1 MGTVTPGAFLP
12 RCRVLS
18 DYVFVIRPRSATPLL
33 LHAAA
38 TGGVLTAAQPSDAQ
52 LDFLKSASV
61 RFLPNAATSATA
73 RRRNRRA
80 ASRSTHA
87 PLARVAVA
95 EVKCSVLSA
104 QSSVSKSA
112 SDGKN
117 LSTEHCGLSTHPIDA
132 FIRAK
137 LAEKGLTPAPPADKR
152 TLLRRA
158 TFDLIGLP
166 PTPEEVDAFLV
177 EQIAGDLHPAQ
188 RGHTRRDRLPRTR
201 RAQNGGCA

>member
-1 MGTVTPGAFLP
+1 MS
-12 RCRVLS
+12 LS
-18 DYVFVIRPRSATPLL
+18 CAPAPQRRSSCSPPPP
-33 LHAAA
+33 AACSRLRSRR
-38 TGGVLTAAQPSDAQ
+38 TRSWI
-52 LDFLKSASV
+52 FLKSASV

-87 PLARVAVA
+87 PLARVAVP
-95 EVKCSVLSA
+95 EVKCSVPSA

-117 LSTEHCGLSTHPIDA
+117 LSTEHCGLSTHPIAA

-188 RGHTRRDRLPRTR
+188 RGCARRDRLPRAR
-201 RAQNGGCA
+201 RAQNGGCP